1 MFYVTDLP
9 GIATHKNCNIIIW
22 EQELPTLPEHPSSP
36 PVFSRV
42 FVIRS
47 LVLCVCFIDR
57 CLSFFFLA
65 IVFSVPLPI

>member
-1 MFYVTDLP
+1 MGTGTAYPSGAPEFTP
-9 GIATHKNCNIIIW
+9 G
-22 EQELPTLPEHPSSP
+22 
-36 PVFSRV
+36 FSRV

-47 LVLCVCFIDR
+47 LVLCVCFVDR